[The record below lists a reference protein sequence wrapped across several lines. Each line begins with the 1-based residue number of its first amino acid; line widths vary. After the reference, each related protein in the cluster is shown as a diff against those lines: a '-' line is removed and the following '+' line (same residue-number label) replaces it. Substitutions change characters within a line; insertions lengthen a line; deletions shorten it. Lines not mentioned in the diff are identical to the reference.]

1 MGFKMKGSEFYGRLK
16 LNRNM
21 DNTSKPD
28 GRPNSSAMQK
38 RTRTVE
44 KRDDWEAYDPDYSDN
59 ITPQKDTL
67 VVKNKKGETV
77 REKDISARR
86 ADRIRRRQARKAV
99 KKQAKQDVR
108 NSGKKETDQQQQ
120 DRISRDF
127 PADFGKEGY
136 TGPSLAELQARWKI
150 TDKASP
156 GGGKKKNQPTK
167 AEVNALKAEI
177 EAEVRG
183 NK

>member
-28 GRPNSSAMQK
+28 GRSNSSAMQK

-44 KRDDWEAYDPDYSDN
+44 KRDDYEAMQNPDGSN
-59 ITPQKDTL
+59 KKKDTL
-67 VVKNKKGETV
+67 VVKNKRGETV
-77 REKDISARR
+77 REKDISAKR

-136 TGPSLAELQARWKI
+136 TGPSLEELKARWEI

-156 GGGKKKNQPTK
+156 GKGKKKYQPTQ
-167 AEVNALKAEI
+167 AEIDATKAEI

>member
-1 MGFKMKGSEFYGRLK
+1 M
-16 LNRNM
+16 
-21 DNTSKPD
+21 
-28 GRPNSSAMQK
+28 
-38 RTRTVE
+38 
-44 KRDDWEAYDPDYSDN
+44 
-59 ITPQKDTL
+59 
-67 VVKNKKGETV
+67 
-77 REKDISARR
+77 REKDISAKR

-136 TGPSLAELQARWKI
+136 TGPSLEELKARWEI

-156 GGGKKKNQPTK
+156 GKGKKKYQPTQ
-167 AEVNALKAEI
+167 AEIDATKAEI